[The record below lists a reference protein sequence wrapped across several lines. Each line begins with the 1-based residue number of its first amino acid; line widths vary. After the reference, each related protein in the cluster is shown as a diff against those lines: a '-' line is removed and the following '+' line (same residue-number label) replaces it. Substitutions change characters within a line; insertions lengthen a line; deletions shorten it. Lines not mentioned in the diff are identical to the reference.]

1 MATASLLN
9 MSVPAADSG
18 TPTQGLLMPKLQY
31 RFRATFINF
40 GIGGSAS
47 STGPITQQV
56 MEFSRP
62 NLTFDNID
70 LPIYNSTVKIA
81 GKHTWA
87 DITCKI
93 RDDAQGTASSL
104 VAGQLQK
111 QLDFNEQSS
120 SQAGI
125 NYKFTVQFEVLDGGN
140 GTNAPTV
147 LETWNVY
154 GAYLQGVNYDAANY
168 GTNEVMTIT
177 MTIRY
182 DNAEQVLIN
191 GLGVGTTSTGST
203 PGQSSGSRATL
214 ATTSDV
220 STG

>member
-1 MATASLLN
+1 MTSASLLN
-9 MSVPAADSG
+9 MSVPAADSS

-31 RFRATFINF
+31 RFRATFTNF
-40 GIGGSAS
+40 GITSA
-47 STGPITQQV
+47 TGPVTQQV

-62 NLTFDNID
+62 AVTFENID

-81 GKHTWA
+81 GKHSWA
-87 DITCKI
+87 DVTCKL
-93 RDDAQGTASSL
+93 RDDASGTASTL

-125 NYKFTVQFEVLDGGN
+125 DYKFTVQFDVLDGGN

-147 LETWNVY
+147 LETWYLY

-168 GTNEVMTIT
+168 GSNEVMTIT
-177 MTIRY
+177 MTIRF
-182 DNAEQVLIN
+182 DNAEQVLSN
-191 GLGVGTTSTGST
+191 GQGVGTTSTAT
-203 PGQSSGSRATL
+203 VPGQGQQGQPIAT
-214 ATTSDV
+214 
-220 STG
+220 

>member
-1 MATASLLN
+1 MGTASLNN
-9 MSVPAADSG
+9 MSVPAADNSR
-18 TPTQGLLMPKLQY
+18 PSQGLLMPKLQY
-31 RFRATFINF
+31 RFRATFTNF
-40 GIGGSAS
+40 GIGGG
-47 STGPITQQV
+47 STAPITQQV
-56 MEFSRP
+56 MDFARP

-81 GKHTWA
+81 GKHSWT

-93 RDDAQGTASSL
+93 RDDAQGTASTL

-125 NYKFTVQFEVLDGGN
+125 DYKFTVTFEVLDGGN
-140 GTNAPTV
+140 GNNNPTV
-147 LETWNVY
+147 LETWNIY

-168 GTNEVMTIT
+168 GTNEVMTIS

-182 DNAEQVLIN
+182 DNAEQVLSN
-191 GLGVGTTSTGST
+191 GLGVGTTSTSSV
-203 PGQSSGSRATL
+203 PGQGQPGQPIAT
-214 ATTSDV
+214 
-220 STG
+220 G

>member
-1 MATASLLN
+1 MTSASLLN
-9 MSVPAADSG
+9 MSVPAADNS

-31 RFRATFINF
+31 RFRATFTNF
-40 GIGGSAS
+40 GITSA
-47 STGPITQQV
+47 TGPVTQQV

-62 NLTFDNID
+62 AVTFENID

-81 GKHTWA
+81 GKHSWA
-87 DITCKI
+87 DVTCKL
-93 RDDAQGTASSL
+93 RDDASGTASTL

-125 NYKFTVQFEVLDGGN
+125 DYKFTVQFDVLDGGN

-147 LETWNVY
+147 LETWYLY

-168 GTNEVMTIT
+168 GSNEVMTIT
-177 MTIRY
+177 MTIRF
-182 DNAEQVLIN
+182 DNAEQVLSN
-191 GLGVGTTSTGST
+191 GQGVGTTSTAT
-203 PGQSSGSRATL
+203 VPGQGQQGQPIAT
-214 ATTSDV
+214 
-220 STG
+220 

>member
-9 MSVPAADSG
+9 LSVPAADNS

-31 RFRATFINF
+31 RFRATFTNF
-40 GIGGSAS
+40 GITSA
-47 STGPITQQV
+47 TGPITQQV
-56 MEFSRP
+56 MDFTRP
-62 NLTFDNID
+62 NVTFENID

-87 DITCKI
+87 DITCKL
-93 RDDAQGTASSL
+93 RDDAAGTASSL

-125 NYKFTVQFEVLDGGN
+125 DYKFTVTFEVLDGGN

-147 LETWNVY
+147 LETWNIY

-177 MTIRY
+177 MAIRY
-182 DNAEQVLIN
+182 DNAEQILSN
-191 GLGVGTTSTGST
+191 GLGVGTTSTASV
-203 PGQSSGSRATL
+203 PGQG
-214 ATTSDV
+214 V
-220 STG
+220 QGQPISTG

>member
-1 MATASLLN
+1 MTSASLLN
-9 MSVPAADSG
+9 MSVPAADNS

-31 RFRATFINF
+31 RFRATFTNF
-40 GIGGSAS
+40 GITSA
-47 STGPITQQV
+47 TGPVTQQV

-62 NLTFDNID
+62 AVTFDNID

-81 GKHTWA
+81 GKHTWT
-87 DITCKI
+87 DVTCKL
-93 RDDAQGTASSL
+93 RDDASGTASTL

-125 NYKFTVQFEVLDGGN
+125 DYKFTVQFDVLDGGN

-147 LETWNVY
+147 LETWYLY

-168 GTNEVMTIT
+168 GSNEVMTIT
-177 MTIRY
+177 MTIRF
-182 DNAEQVLIN
+182 DNAEQVLSN
-191 GLGVGTTSTGST
+191 GQGVGTTSTAT
-203 PGQSSGSRATL
+203 VPGQGQQGQPIAT
-214 ATTSDV
+214 
-220 STG
+220 